1 MAKTAQV
8 NGQMELNFTEQKF
21 PKKRSIA
28 KKSVSKPKK
37 EIKKQI
43 AFSSEHYEKA
53 IEIVK
58 EREIIHLGT
67 LMRCL
72 HISAMESDA
81 IIQKMRTHR
90 IGIQILWMKKSIQQI
105 HLMLL
110 WKRQKKN
117 PMKILL
123 LRQNQIMRTNPQKL
137 HRMMTHRIEKFN
149 VLHVEIFPNSVTGS

>member
-1 MAKTAQV
+1 MEKTAQV

-81 IIQKMRTHR
+81 IIQKGLLDFLHIPGKVFNASQEYIDNAIEMF
-90 IGIQILWMKKSIQQI
+90 KKDLIESY
-105 HLMLL
+105 HVTLL
-110 WKRQKKN
+110 
-117 PMKILL
+117 
-123 LRQNQIMRTNPQKL
+123 
-137 HRMMTHRIEKFN
+137 
-149 VLHVEIFPNSVTGS
+149 

>member
-8 NGQMELNFTEQKF
+8 TGQMELNFTEQTF

-53 IEIVK
+53 TEIVK

-72 HISAMESDA
+72 HISAMESGA
-81 IIQKMRTHR
+81 IIQKMVEAELIGTDHR
-90 IGIQILWMKKSIQQI
+90 LISVKKEA
-105 HLMLL
+105 
-110 WKRQKKN
+110 WNAGR
-117 PMKILL
+117 
-123 LRQNQIMRTNPQKL
+123 
-137 HRMMTHRIEKFN
+137 
-149 VLHVEIFPNSVTGS
+149 

>member
-8 NGQMELNFTEQKF
+8 TGQMELNFTEQKS

-81 IIQKMRTHR
+81 IIQKMVEEKLIGTDHR
-90 IGIQILWMKKSIQQI
+90 LISVKKEA
-105 HLMLL
+105 
-110 WKRQKKN
+110 WNAGR
-117 PMKILL
+117 
-123 LRQNQIMRTNPQKL
+123 
-137 HRMMTHRIEKFN
+137 
-149 VLHVEIFPNSVTGS
+149 

>member
-8 NGQMELNFTEQKF
+8 SGQMELNFTEQTF

-81 IIQKMRTHR
+81 IIQKMVEEELIGTDHR
-90 IGIQILWMKKSIQQI
+90 LISVKKKA
-105 HLMLL
+105 
-110 WKRQKKN
+110 WNAGR
-117 PMKILL
+117 
-123 LRQNQIMRTNPQKL
+123 
-137 HRMMTHRIEKFN
+137 
-149 VLHVEIFPNSVTGS
+149 

>member
-72 HISAMESDA
+72 HISAMDRPSINLCQEKSMERRQ
-81 IIQKMRTHR
+81 IRR
-90 IGIQILWMKKSIQQI
+90 IDMKLGFTSE
-105 HLMLL
+105 
-110 WKRQKKN
+110 N
-117 PMKILL
+117 P
-123 LRQNQIMRTNPQKL
+123 R
-137 HRMMTHRIEKFN
+137 
-149 VLHVEIFPNSVTGS
+149 

>member
-8 NGQMELNFTEQKF
+8 TGQMELNFTEQTF

-53 IEIVK
+53 TEIVK

-72 HISAMESDA
+72 HISAMESGA
-81 IIQKMRTHR
+81 IIQKMEEDRLIGADHR
-90 IGIQILWMKKSIQQI
+90 LISAKKET
-105 HLMLL
+105 
-110 WKRQKKN
+110 WNAGR
-117 PMKILL
+117 
-123 LRQNQIMRTNPQKL
+123 
-137 HRMMTHRIEKFN
+137 
-149 VLHVEIFPNSVTGS
+149 

>member
-1 MAKTAQV
+1 MERDRYQLMKYLKELRKAKGITQKELAQKMEYSQQGISKLEHYNSNTTLDTFLSYCHYLGINVFQIIQEKVRYIIMAKTAQV

-58 EREIIHLGT
+58 EREIKE
-67 LMRCL
+67 R
-72 HISAMESDA
+72 E
-81 IIQKMRTHR
+81 
-90 IGIQILWMKKSIQQI
+90 
-105 HLMLL
+105 
-110 WKRQKKN
+110 
-117 PMKILL
+117 
-123 LRQNQIMRTNPQKL
+123 
-137 HRMMTHRIEKFN
+137 E
-149 VLHVEIFPNSVTGS
+149 